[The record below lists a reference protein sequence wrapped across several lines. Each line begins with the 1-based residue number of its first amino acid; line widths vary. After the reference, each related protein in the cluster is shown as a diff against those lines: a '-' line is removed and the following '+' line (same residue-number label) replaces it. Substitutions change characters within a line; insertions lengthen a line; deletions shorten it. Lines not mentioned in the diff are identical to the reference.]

1 MTQSNPNKVNLYEF
15 LLQINADT
23 NNISKDIFINNLSQN
38 SKLCA
43 KGDLF
48 IALAGHKFHGIEFFS
63 DALAKGVSYCLTSKV
78 SDQIPLN
85 QQIYISDLELRITDI
100 CQKFYDVSNVKYS
113 IAITGTNGKSSIA
126 DLIYQIAKKFNFKC
140 NSLGTIGFRDENNN
154 LQNIN
159 LTSPDIFSFYQFLNK
174 ASNNEIDIFCFEAS
188 SHGLSQARMG
198 NYQVD
203 YAFFTN
209 LSHDH
214 LDYHEN
220 MESYY
225 QAKKLLF
232 TKHLKSDGFAFINI
246 DDDYGKRLENELSDK
261 NIVTISSYD
270 QEADIYYSK
279 ISDDE
284 ILVKYHNQLVK
295 LKHDFIANFQITNFV
310 MVLAF
315 FIKEL
320 KINLN
325 SLIDLASSLKPIKGR
340 LEKYKIPGLDAKIF
354 IDFAHTPDAMENV
367 LKDIKINTQNR
378 LIVVFGCGGD
388 RDKTKRSIMGDI
400 AKKYA
405 DIVIVTDDNPRFED
419 AAAIRKEI
427 IHNHQDF
434 IEVDDRKQ
442 AIISGLNKL
451 KKGDVLIVLGKGHE
465 EYQLIRDQKI
475 HFSES
480 EIITNYFEEQ
490 NVHN

>member
-1 MTQSNPNKVNLYEF
+1 MTQSNKNQVNLYEF
-15 LLQINADT
+15 LLQINADI

-38 SKLCA
+38 SNLCS

-48 IALAGHKFHGIEFFS
+48 IALSGHKSHGIDFFC
-63 DALAKGVSYCLTSKV
+63 DALAKGALCCLTSKV
-78 SDQIPLN
+78 SDQAPLN
-85 QQIYISDLELRITDI
+85 QQIYIPDLELRVSDI
-100 CQKFYDVSNVKYS
+100 CQKFYDVSNIKHS
-113 IAITGTNGKSSIA
+113 LAITGTNGKSSIA
-126 DLIYQIAKKFNFKC
+126 DLIYQIGAKQGYKC
-140 NSLGTIGFRDENNN
+140 NSLGTVGFRDEMAN

-159 LTSPDIFSFYQFLNK
+159 LTSPDIFSFYQFLNR

-188 SHGLSQARMG
+188 SHGLSQARIG
-198 NYQVD
+198 DYQVN

-220 MESYY
+220 MESYF

-232 TKHLKSDGFAFINI
+232 SKHLKVDGLAFINI
-246 DDDYGKRLENELSDK
+246 DDDYGKRIASELSDK

-270 QEADIYYSK
+270 KDAVIYYSK
-279 ISDDE
+279 ISADE
-284 ILVKYHNQLVK
+284 ISLKYQNQLVQ
-295 LKHDFIANFQITNFV
+295 LKHDFIADFQITNFV
-310 MVLAF
+310 MALAF

-320 KINLN
+320 KINLE
-325 SLIDLASSLKPIKGR
+325 SLIELAPSLKPIKGR
-340 LEKYKIPGLDAKIF
+340 LELYKMSGFDAKIY

-367 LKDIKINTQNR
+367 LKDIRTSTQNR

-388 RDKTKRSIMGDI
+388 RDKTKRQIMGDI

-405 DIVIVTDDNPRFED
+405 DIVIVTDDNPRYED
-419 AAAIRKEI
+419 AATIRKEI
-427 IHNHQDF
+427 INNHHDF

-442 AIISGLNKL
+442 AIISGLKKL
-451 KKGDVLIVLGKGHE
+451 KKGDVLIILGKGHE
-465 EYQLIRDQKI
+465 EYQIIRDQKI

-480 EIITNYFEEQ
+480 EIIKHYFEEQ